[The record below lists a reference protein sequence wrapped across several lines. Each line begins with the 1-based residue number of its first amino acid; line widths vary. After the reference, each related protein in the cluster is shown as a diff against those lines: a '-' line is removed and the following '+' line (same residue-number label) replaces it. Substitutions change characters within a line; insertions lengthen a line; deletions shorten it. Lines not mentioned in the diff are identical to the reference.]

1 MSNNS
6 MIEYK
11 ESFFSK
17 IKSYFRNLFKR
28 EKETNNGIQ
37 ECYDL
42 NNNQIA
48 PEKEGSEFFND
59 IKIDTSDI
67 DKFMDKKN
75 FLNYIDGNIDAL
87 NLLSVDRL
95 RKLKKYYDGVIEE
108 NDKIIK
114 QLKTD
119 N

>member
-1 MSNNS
+1 MSNNY

-17 IKSYFRNLFKR
+17 IKNYFKNLFKR
-28 EKETNNGIQ
+28 KKETNNCMQ
-37 ECYDL
+37 EICDF
-42 NNNQIA
+42 NNKTEN
-48 PEKEGSEFFND
+48 EFFND
-59 IKIDTSDI
+59 LKVDTSDI
-67 DKFMDKKN
+67 DKFIAKKN
-75 FLNYIDGNIDAL
+75 FLEYIDGNTDVL

-95 RKLKKYYDGVIEE
+95 RKLKEYYDGVIEE

-114 QLKTD
+114 QLKAD